1 MTVRSHRRCCFFPS
15 CAIAVSEL
23 RGRSLFFPPT
33 PLPSLFPISGVR
45 RPLRSTV
52 HTLSQS
58 PVLHHSIRLH
68 LLLPAPPFSDAVM
81 RRRRSRHGRVVPM
94 ASLVEGSLSTHV
106 PPTCRIPQLKNPKQ
120 SKPSNSRL
128 NLNLWIYIV
137 LSIATSALDLPTSS
151 PCHPSL
157 SMCRHEAVHVSQS
170 IMHRVH
176 PTQATYQWAQH
187 IFVYKNNSI
196 PEIKYQDFL

>member
-1 MTVRSHRRCCFFPS
+1 MSSEAEASFFLPRHSLLSSPSPAYVARRGAPSRRCLRARCYTIASASISSCRRLLSLMLS
-15 CAIAVSEL
+15 CAVA
-23 RGRSLFFPPT
+23 
-33 PLPSLFPISGVR
+33 
-45 RPLRSTV
+45 
-52 HTLSQS
+52 
-58 PVLHHSIRLH
+58 
-68 LLLPAPPFSDAVM
+68 
-81 RRRRSRHGRVVPM
+81 RSRHGRVVPM

-176 PTQATYQWAQH
+176 PTQATYQWAPTYFCIQ
-187 IFVYKNNSI
+187 K
-196 PEIKYQDFL
+196 